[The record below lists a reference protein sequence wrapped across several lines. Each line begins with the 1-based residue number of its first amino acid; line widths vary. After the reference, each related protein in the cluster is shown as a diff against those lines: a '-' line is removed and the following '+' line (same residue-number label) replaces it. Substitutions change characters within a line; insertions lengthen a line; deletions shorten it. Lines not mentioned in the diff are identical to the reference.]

1 VQAVLGFV
9 PIGDEMS
16 MRLNLCRL
24 ACGAALGSAM
34 ILAAQTVSDAD
45 KKFVKEAL
53 QGGNDE
59 VQLGKLAQ
67 EKGSSADV
75 KSFGEKMV
83 ADHTQMGEHMI
94 QIAQQIGVS
103 PPSGRS
109 MSEKTLST
117 KLHELSGDSFD
128 KSYIQAMIEDHKK
141 DLAAFKQEVANGSDP
156 AVKAAA
162 EKGARVV
169 ASHLQLAEQIA
180 KSHNI
185 EVSER

>member
-1 VQAVLGFV
+1 MY
-9 PIGDEMS
+9 I
-16 MRLNLCRL
+16 RLKLCSL

-83 ADHTQMGEHMI
+83 TDHTQVGLRHGG
-94 QIAQQIGVS
+94 AL
-103 PPSGRS
+103 PR
-109 MSEKTLST
+109 
-117 KLHELSGDSFD
+117 
-128 KSYIQAMIEDHKK
+128 
-141 DLAAFKQEVANGSDP
+141 LAAGGRR
-156 AVKAAA
+156 AVDRRLDAIWNQH
-162 EKGARVV
+162 E
-169 ASHLQLAEQIA
+169 
-180 KSHNI
+180 
-185 EVSER
+185 

>member
-1 VQAVLGFV
+1 M
-9 PIGDEMS
+9 DMS
-16 MRLNLCRL
+16 IRLNLCRL

-34 ILAAQTVSDAD
+34 ILAAQSASDAD

-67 EKGSSADV
+67 EKGSSPDV
-75 KSFGEKMV
+75 KNFGQKMV
-83 ADHTQMGEHMI
+83 TDHSQMGEHMT

-103 PPSGRS
+103 PPSGTS
-109 MSEKTLST
+109 MSGKTLST
-117 KLHELSGDSFD
+117 KLHALSGDSFD
-128 KSYIQAMIEDHKK
+128 KSYIQAMVEDHKK
-141 DLAAFKQEVANGSDP
+141 DLAEFKQEAANGSDP

-162 EKGARVV
+162 ERGAKVI
-169 ASHLQLAEQIA
+169 AAHLQLAEQIA